1 MYICENSMSWVLP
14 SSIIAATLFLIL
26 DIKMNCILASRAV
39 EVPII
44 QGVPLIALSPP
55 PHYYLSHSI
64 SVHVTSGPVSK
75 KKR

>member
-1 MYICENSMSWVLP
+1 MSWVLP
-14 SSIIAATLFLIL
+14 SSIIAVTRFHIL

-55 PHYYLSHSI
+55 PHYCLSHSI